1 MGEGGTCKLLQRK
14 ILTFVIF
21 WKNCVNF
28 WRQNGNFVQKIA
40 CGAVFNVGISS
51 FYLHKRNSNRVAVPT
66 FDVQHTVQ
74 FKANTKREENKH
86 KNIKRKKVNFN
97 DLMPIAW
104 CWFASEGKQQHQ
116 KYCRTVQFWALSLP
130 EQHEKN
136 TVVRY
141 SGENDSSW
149 KNSHDQQVSCFA
161 CMFWRSADLVCT
173 FYTAFLEGRRR
184 SANVNIN

>member
-1 MGEGGTCKLLQRK
+1 MKKVCDYMGEGGTGKLLQRK

-28 WRQNGNFVQKIA
+28 WRQNGNFVQKNA
-40 CGAVFNVGISS
+40 CSAVFNVGISS
-51 FYLHKRNSNRVAVPT
+51 FYLHKRNSNRVDVPT

-130 EQHEKN
+130 EQHEK
-136 TVVRY
+136 
-141 SGENDSSW
+141 
-149 KNSHDQQVSCFA
+149 KHSCTI
-161 CMFWRSADLVCT
+161 FWREWFLMKKLTWSA
-173 FYTAFLEGRRR
+173 
-184 SANVNIN
+184 S